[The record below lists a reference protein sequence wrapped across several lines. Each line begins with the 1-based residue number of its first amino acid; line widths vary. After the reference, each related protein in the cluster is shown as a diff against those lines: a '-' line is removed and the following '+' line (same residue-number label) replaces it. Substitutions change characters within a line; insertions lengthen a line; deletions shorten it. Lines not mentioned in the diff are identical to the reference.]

1 MSWSKCELNWRQ
13 VHIPTVSIK
22 VWCGLT
28 GSSPS
33 ISQAPIHTVGKRC
46 FSWMLTMMILW
57 FGIWDLILLAGCCH
71 TLDLQLWDRCSLKE
85 LQVDGWLTW
94 WCYSAT
100 DWFAFACSPI
110 FALAAS
116 YPFGSWFTWVFIRVF
131 TAIVPPAPL
140 KRLVMC
146 RFSQPTLALILM
158 YLDNTFCE
166 QTKGKKNSS
175 REKWTNLQHSA
186 FYPHCGYPAR
196 FTTTAL
202 NKKWWT
208 CSCDMP
214 NSGSSIL
221 TLATCRGWHKC
232 WEPWS
237 WQSCEPKH
245 PKQRGVFAFKNQFF
259 LLPSHVPLC
268 SPCCKVVSLV
278 ADLKTETSEM
288 FVQLNWQAVASAASH
303 CAAQKWSGSAL
314 SGDAVSVG
322 LKLVGWSWIY
332 KYCTVDIFVAFPC
345 PLHLSNPQRSPK
357 PITKALVEVPFLRL
371 VKSPQERK
379 RCGSNGMRNWKPSF
393 VIICLLVVIMIYCS
407 PEQEGLVERKLALA
421 CFSLIKGRD
430 VQVLHFC
437 FAQVRPARSAD
448 SSFCATRRRPGCSL
462 CSWWGPGGPV
472 HFSINCLKFEHFL
485 FETRVIPPYR
495 WPSCIPKIWRCCYWL
510 LILRMKQLANEGQVG
525 ICACNLTHVNEFP
538 WRSCWSPCGFGILT
552 AVSRCWF
559 ERLAEEVGLK
569 LVKFIIHE
577 NLLEVTCL
585 VDALGIEKDTCI
597 AAQRSTLMAVNWK
610 CVILGWRD

>member
-1 MSWSKCELNWRQ
+1 MVEVWTELEAGPHSNSFYQ
-13 VHIPTVSIK
+13 
-22 VWCGLT
+22 GLMWT
-28 GSSPS
+28 YGIEPFY
-33 ISQAPIHTVGKRC
+33 ISGTNPHRWEALLQLNVDHDD
-46 FSWMLTMMILW
+46 SMIW
-57 FGIWDLILLAGCCH
+57 DWDLILLAGCCH

-94 WCYSAT
+94 WFYRAT
-100 DWFAFACSPI
+100 DWFGFACSPI

-131 TAIVPPAPL
+131 IAIVPPAHWRDL
-140 KRLVMC
+140 WW
-146 RFSQPTLALILM
+146 
-158 YLDNTFCE
+158 
-166 QTKGKKNSS
+166 
-175 REKWTNLQHSA
+175 EKWTNLQHSA

-245 PKQRGVFAFKNQFF
+245 PKQRGVFAFATNFF

-322 LKLVGWSWIY
+322 LKLVGWWWIY
-332 KYCTVDIFVAFPC
+332 NYCTVDIFVAFPC
-345 PLHLSNPQRSPK
+345 PLHLS
-357 PITKALVEVPFLRL
+357 LVEVPFLRL

-393 VIICLLVVIMIYCS
+393 VIIFVCLWSSWYTVVTVVQS
-407 PEQEGLVERKLALA
+407 K
-421 CFSLIKGRD
+421 KG
-430 VQVLHFC
+430 
-437 FAQVRPARSAD
+437 
-448 SSFCATRRRPGCSL
+448 
-462 CSWWGPGGPV
+462 
-472 HFSINCLKFEHFL
+472 
-485 FETRVIPPYR
+485 
-495 WPSCIPKIWRCCYWL
+495 
-510 LILRMKQLANEGQVG
+510 
-525 ICACNLTHVNEFP
+525 
-538 WRSCWSPCGFGILT
+538 
-552 AVSRCWF
+552 
-559 ERLAEEVGLK
+559 
-569 LVKFIIHE
+569 
-577 NLLEVTCL
+577 
-585 VDALGIEKDTCI
+585 
-597 AAQRSTLMAVNWK
+597 
-610 CVILGWRD
+610 